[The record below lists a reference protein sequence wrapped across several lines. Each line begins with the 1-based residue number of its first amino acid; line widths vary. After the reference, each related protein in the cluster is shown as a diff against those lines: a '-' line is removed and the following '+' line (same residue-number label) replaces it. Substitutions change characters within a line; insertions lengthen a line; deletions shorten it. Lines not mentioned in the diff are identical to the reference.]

1 MKAKNI
7 IIMALAGILLTAC
20 KDKTYKPPTL
30 DAMRSADK
38 ARATWAREAEEN
50 ILRPWKHKQAG
61 WIQLQRIVYQPF
73 MAKKAIIPLIKR
85 MTTNHPVW
93 EKIINH
99 PKKQNNKRIWYYM

>member
-38 ARATWAREAEEN
+38 ARVAWARDAEEHPATEETP
-50 ILRPWKHKQAG
+50 ISRTDFTVKDSISALYGEESFKTS
-61 WIQLQRIVYQPF
+61 YQENDNKSSS
-73 MAKKAIIPLIKR
+73 MGE
-85 MTTNHPVW
+85 NHQSS
-93 EKIINH
+93 EETEE
-99 PKKQNNKRIWYYM
+99 